1 MGGCPEINRPHK
13 LRVIFPSTPRY
24 ATKARKAVAVY
35 LNSLGIGDQDIADL
49 VQAAGEAIANAV
61 EHGYREGSYF
71 EIRAK
76 LEGTALRIEIEDDGP
91 GFEPQNMSE
100 PRSTR
105 GFGITVM
112 QTLVDRVT
120 FLKRGR
126 VIRLEKRVEV
136 AARRQDRSCS

>member
-1 MGGCPEINRPHK
+1 M
-13 LRVIFPSTPRY
+13 
-24 ATKARKAVAVY
+24 Y
-35 LNSLGIGDQDIADL
+35 LSGLGIGEADL
-49 VQAAGEAIANAV
+49 ADLEQAVGEAIANAV

-76 LEGTALRIEIEDDGP
+76 LEGTALRIEVEDDGT
-91 GFEPQNMSE
+91 GFVPLNMSE

-112 QTLVDRVT
+112 RTLVDRVT

-126 VIRLEKRVEV
+126 VVRLEKRV
-136 AARRQDRSCS
+136 AKLTALRQDRTCS

>member
-1 MGGCPEINRPHK
+1 M
-13 LRVIFPSTPRY
+13 
-24 ATKARKAVAVY
+24 Y
-35 LNSLGIGDQDIADL
+35 LNSLGIGDQDLADL

-76 LEGTALRIEIEDDGP
+76 LEGTALRIEVEDDGP
-91 GFEPQNMSE
+91 GFEPQNMSK

-112 QTLVDRVT
+112 QKLVDRVT

-126 VIRLEKRVEV
+126 VIRLEKRVDV